1 MIENIPL
8 EDTFADV
15 VSKAMRGLAIQDAWL
30 AEKCSLI
37 TQDIVALRTGNWN
50 ESVAKAVAP
59 FLNLDPDALVS
70 LAESRSVPPKITVS
84 NLESYPT
91 PFGDMIVN
99 SYLAWDP
106 ASKQAVAFDTGAD
119 CSDLLAF
126 LDKTQVQLKS
136 LFLTHTHGDHIF
148 EMDRIREKTGAS
160 IFVNQREPVEGATT
174 FEAGQVWRVG
184 ALGIESRLTWGH
196 SKGGTTY
203 VLTGLQVPVAIVG
216 DALFACSMGGGMVSY
231 PDALRTNREQIFTLP
246 PTTVLCP
253 GHGPLTTVEWE
264 LMHNPFFGPAT
275 R

>member
-1 MIENIPL
+1 MTQNIPL
-8 EDTFADV
+8 EDTVADV
-15 VSKAMRGLAIQDAWL
+15 VSKAMRGLGISDACL
-30 AEKCSLI
+30 AEKCALI
-37 TQDIVALRTGNWN
+37 TPDIVSLRTGHWN

-59 FLNLDPDALVS
+59 FLKLDPEALVS
-70 LAESRSVPPKITVS
+70 LAESRSAPPNISVS

-106 ASKQAVAFDTGAD
+106 VSKQAVAFDTGAD

-126 LDKTQVQLKS
+126 LDKTKVQLKS
-136 LFLTHTHGDHIF
+136 LFLTHTHGDHVF

-160 IFVNQREPVEGATT
+160 IFVNEREPIEGATP
-174 FEAGQVWRVG
+174 FAAGHSWQVG

-231 PDALRTNREQIFTLP
+231 PDALHTNREQIFTLP
-246 PTTVLCP
+246 PATVLCP

-264 LMHNPFFGPAT
+264 LTHNPFFGPAT